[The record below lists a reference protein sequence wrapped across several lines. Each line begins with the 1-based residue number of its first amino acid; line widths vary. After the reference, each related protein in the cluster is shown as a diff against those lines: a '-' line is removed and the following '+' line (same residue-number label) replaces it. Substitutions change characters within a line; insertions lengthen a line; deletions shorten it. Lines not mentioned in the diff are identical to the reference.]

1 MTLPQGNNN
10 NNNNTKQR
18 STLRLSDR
26 ERQHRLSSNP
36 YVSAHDLQMVLQ
48 SVANVKLERKESL
61 NELRE
66 ERLRRRSMMNGG
78 DGVVV
83 KKTTKSLSMGLMSW

>member
-1 MTLPQGNNN
+1 
-10 NNNNTKQR
+10 
-18 STLRLSDR
+18 
-26 ERQHRLSSNP
+26 
-36 YVSAHDLQMVLQ
+36 MVLQ

-78 DGVVV
+78 GNGGMVA

>member
-1 MTLPQGNNN
+1 MTLQQGNNN
-10 NNNNTKQR
+10 IIIKQR

-78 DGVVV
+78 NDGMGV
-83 KKTTKSLSMGLMSW
+83 KMTMKSLGMGLMSW

>member
-1 MTLPQGNNN
+1 MTLQQGNK

-66 ERLRRRSMMNGG
+66 ERLRRRSMMNNGG
-78 DGVVV
+78 NGVGV